1 MPRLEFTHRHRYA
14 SQTEGIALPVILKS
28 GAEAVDVLAS
38 VDTGASNCL
47 FEREHGDML
56 DIGVETGEPKTF
68 WTANGRV
75 EAFGHVVEIEF
86 AGLSVESMV
95 YFFADLGV
103 SEPRAVCGNLFVSVT
118 TQACLPAMHRFPAA
132 IQQPFR
138 SELRT
143 ATL

>member
-56 DIGVETGEPKTF
+56 DIGVETGEPRHS
-68 WTANGRV
+68 GRLTG
-75 EAFGHVVEIEF
+75 ASK
-86 AGLSVESMV
+86 LSVTWWRS
-95 YFFADLGV
+95 
-103 SEPRAVCGNLFVSVT
+103 NL
-118 TQACLPAMHRFPAA
+118 LD
-132 IQQPFR
+132 
-138 SELRT
+138 
-143 ATL
+143 